1 MNYNKGKSN
10 CFPFYHSFAQ
20 ELKTYGRFA
29 LGLAMDIIPISTC
42 ASEDAPDM
50 YLHSNDKQEEHDE
63 GAPTLNFPPNDLCR
77 QKMSEIVIDMVDREM
92 L

>member
-1 MNYNKGKSN
+1 
-10 CFPFYHSFAQ
+10 
-20 ELKTYGRFA
+20 
-29 LGLAMDIIPISTC
+29 MDIIPISTC
-42 ASEDAPDM
+42 SSEDAPDM
-50 YLHSNDKQEEHDE
+50 YLNHNDEQNMDV

>member
-1 MNYNKGKSN
+1 MFSYR
-10 CFPFYHSFAQ
+10 FAQ

-42 ASEDAPDM
+42 SSEDAPDM
-50 YLHSNDKQEEHDE
+50 YLNRNDDPDE
-63 GAPTLNFPPNDLCR
+63 DVGAPALNFPPNDLCR
-77 QKMSEIVIDMVDREM
+77 QKMSEILIDMVDSDM

>member
-1 MNYNKGKSN
+1 LI
-10 CFPFYHSFAQ
+10 FFLFSFAE

-29 LGLAMDIIPISTC
+29 LGLAMDILPISTC
-42 ASEDAPDM
+42 SSEDAPDM
-50 YLHSNDKQEEHDE
+50 YLKRSDELEEDV

-77 QKMSEIVIDMVDREM
+77 KKMSEIVIDMVDRDM

>member
-1 MNYNKGKSN
+1 MIFFLLS
-10 CFPFYHSFAQ
+10 SFAE

-42 ASEDAPDM
+42 SSEDAPDM
-50 YLHSNDKQEEHDE
+50 YLKRSSDDPEEDV

-77 QKMSEIVIDMVDREM
+77 QKMSEIVIDMVDRDM

>member
-1 MNYNKGKSN
+1 
-10 CFPFYHSFAQ
+10 
-20 ELKTYGRFA
+20 
-29 LGLAMDIIPISTC
+29 
-42 ASEDAPDM
+42 M
-50 YLHSNDKQEEHDE
+50 YLHSNDKQEEQDE